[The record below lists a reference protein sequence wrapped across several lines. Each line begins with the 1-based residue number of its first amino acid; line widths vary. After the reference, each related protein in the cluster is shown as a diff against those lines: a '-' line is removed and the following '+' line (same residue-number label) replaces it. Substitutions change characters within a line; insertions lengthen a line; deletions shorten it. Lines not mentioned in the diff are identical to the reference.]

1 MPLAD
6 ETRALL
12 LCLLRLA
19 RVTTLL
25 PAAERSEQCAARA
38 AIFLAA
44 FGNDAGTKIDDAKVR
59 RHQIQS
65 GAYFEQGLA
74 VFRFCLSFSVA
85 CAGVFL
91 CVFFFVFFFVL
102 FFFGLF
108 PGCYSDWALAHPR
121 TATGTNDCGPLA
133 IATVLNVVASAR
145 QRTGML
151 QFWPGIRSDY
161 NTALPQLS
169 DALRGAVLSA
179 VCVGGVRACAF

>member
-91 CVFFFVFFFVL
+91 CVFFLCFFLCCFFLVFFPAVIL
-102 FFFGLF
+102 TGHSRI
-108 PGCYSDWALAHPR
+108 PGQ
-121 TATGTNDCGPLA
+121 PLA
-133 IATVLNVVASAR
+133 
-145 QRTGML
+145 RTTAGPW
-151 QFWPGIRSDY
+151 QSPRS
-161 NTALPQLS
+161 
-169 DALRGAVLSA
+169 
-179 VCVGGVRACAF
+179 